1 MTIDYR
7 LCNILLT
14 DGNRSDIYPDIYVRK
29 TNPSYRKDDGTT
41 VISDS
46 EYVQYDLLTY
56 FNAFSNEKWRRYTVV
71 DNVHLHLNVRG
82 TLDIDLVSCDKTPT
96 RPQTTILS
104 SHHVEHDD
112 YQVVE
117 FEFPDVASTLLGVR
131 MRSRGGVEVKEAYYF
146 TKVDESLVRPV
157 ELAIAMTTFRNERY
171 VIPNIE
177 LVKREIL
184 ACDEPVAK
192 HLTMHVI
199 DNGRSLDVEELSSDR
214 VRIHPNPN
222 VGGAGGFTRGMIE
235 AMEQDERATHVLL
248 MDDDVQVS
256 PESIKRTFNVL
267 SLVNDEYVEAF
278 VSGAMMSF
286 ERQDE
291 FYEDLGYVDADAKPG
306 PVKNRY
312 IEDGKVVDPFIIS
325 DPEDA
330 INVETSGTRRKHRYA
345 GWWYCC
351 IPVSCIERNGLPLPL
366 FIRCDDM
373 EYGNRCADH
382 FITMNGICVWH
393 VMFGSKYRQAI
404 ERYQAMRNSLIAQA
418 TTGVFE
424 GINFM
429 QRWHALVYQDLKDF
443 NYVGVELSLAA
454 VEDFLKGPD
463 FIKHVNAA
471 RLNARMSKMNDVLVP
486 LGELG
491 ESLLDGVDLD
501 SLEWYKTDDRA
512 LHEKAFDL
520 LTFNGQVGPGWLAKG
535 GLGLIPYADWAYSP
549 NAIRGKD
556 TILAIEPAT
565 SMGVLRKKDRARF
578 EALRKRHKAVVK
590 EYKARHE
597 EVEAQWAAARNE
609 LTSVEFWKWYL
620 KSQGEGTDDRVSS
633 LDA

>member
-7 LCNILLT
+7 LCNILFS
-14 DGNRSDIYPDIYVRK
+14 DGTRSDTYPKIYVRK
-29 TNPSYRKDDGTT
+29 SNPSYRKDDGTT
-41 VISDS
+41 VISDPD
-46 EYVQYDLLTY
+46 YVQYDLLTY

-71 DNVHLHLNVRG
+71 DNVHLHLSVRG
-82 TLDIDLVSCDKTPT
+82 SLDIDLVTCDQTPT
-96 RPQTTILS
+96 RPQTNVVS
-104 SHHVEHDD
+104 SHHVEHDEFR
-112 YQVVE
+112 VVE
-117 FEFPDVASTLLGVR
+117 YEFPNVSSTLLGVR
-131 MRSRGGVEVKEAYYF
+131 MRSHGRVEVKEAYYF
-146 TKVDESLVRPV
+146 TKVDESLIRPV
-157 ELAIAMTTFRNERY
+157 ELAIAMTTFKNERY
-171 VIPNIE
+171 VIPNID
-177 LVKREIL
+177 LIRREVL
-184 ACDEPVAK
+184 ECDEPVAD
-192 HLTMHVI
+192 HLTLHVI
-199 DNGRSLDVEELSSDR
+199 DNGRSLDAEQLSSGR
-214 VRIHPNPN
+214 VCIHPNPN

-267 SLVNDEYVEAF
+267 ALVREEYVDAF

-291 FYEDLGYVDADAKPG
+291 FYEDLGFVNEDAKPG
-306 PVKNRY
+306 PVKSKSTP
-312 IEDGKVVDPFIIS
+312 EEGEVDPFVIS
-325 DPEDA
+325 DIEDVVR
-330 INVETSGTRRKHRYA
+330 IESVETRKNHMYA

-351 IPVSCIERNGLPLPL
+351 IPVASIERNGLPLPL

-373 EYGNRCADH
+373 EYGNRCANR

-424 GINFM
+424 SINFM
-429 QRWHALVYQDLKDF
+429 RRWHALVYQDFKNF

-463 FIKHVNAA
+463 FLKNVNAA
-471 RLNARMSKMNDVLVP
+471 RLNACMSKMNDVLVP
-486 LGELG
+486 IDEID
-491 ESLLDGVDLD
+491 ESLLKNVELNSLDLF
-501 SLEWYKTDDRA
+501 ETGRRGFNA
-512 LHEKAFDL
+512 RVFDL
-520 LTFNGQVGPGWLAKG
+520 LTFNGQVGPKWMSKG
-535 GLGLIPYADWAYSP
+535 GLGIIPYADWAYSP

-556 TILAIEPAT
+556 TILAVVPST

-590 EYKARHE
+590 EYDARHE
-597 EVEAQWAAARNE
+597 EVEAQWAAAREE
-609 LTSVEFWKWYL
+609 LTSLEFWKWYL
-620 KSQGEGTDDRVSS
+620 KSQGDESVDRLSS
-633 LDA
+633 LDV

>member
-7 LCNILLT
+7 LCNILLS
-14 DGNRSDIYPDIYVRK
+14 DGTRSDTYPEIYLRK
-29 TNPSYRKDDGTT
+29 TNPSYRQEDGTT

-46 EYVQYDLLTY
+46 GYIQYDFLTY

-71 DNVHLHLNVRG
+71 DNVHLHLDVRG
-82 TLDIDLVSCDKTPT
+82 SLDIDLVTCDQTPT
-96 RPQTTILS
+96 RPQTNVVS
-104 SHHVEHDD
+104 SFHVEHDEF
-112 YQVVE
+112 QTVE
-117 FEFPDVASTLLGVR
+117 FEYPDVTTTLLGFR
-131 MRSRGGVEVKEAYYF
+131 MRSHGKVEVKEAYYF
-146 TKVDESLVRPV
+146 TEVDESLVRPV
-157 ELAIAMTTFRNERY
+157 ELAIAMTTFKNEQY

-177 LVKREIL
+177 LIRREIL
-184 ACDEPVAK
+184 ECDEPVAD

-199 DNGRSLDVEELSSDR
+199 DNGRTLDVEGLSSDR

-235 AMEQDERATHVLL
+235 AMEQEERATHVLL

-267 SLVNDEYVEAF
+267 ALANEEYVDAF

-291 FYEDLGYVDADAKPG
+291 FYEDLGFVNVDAKPG
-306 PVKNRY
+306 PVKVKHP
-312 IEDGKVVDPFIIS
+312 IGDMPGDPFIIS
-325 DPEDA
+325 DLEDVVK
-330 INVETSGTRRKHRYA
+330 IESVETRRIHRYA

-351 IPVSCIERNGLPLPL
+351 IPISCIERNGLPLPL

-373 EYGNRCADH
+373 EYGNRCANR

-418 TTGVFE
+418 TTGVFA
-424 GINFM
+424 GVNFM
-429 QRWHALVYQDLKDF
+429 QRWHALVYQDFKNF
-443 NYVGVELSLAA
+443 NYIGVELSLAA

-463 FIKHVNAA
+463 FLKNVNSA

-486 LGELG
+486 ISEIDN
-491 ESLLDGVDLD
+491 SLLENVELNSLDLFEEGER
-501 SLEWYKTDDRA
+501 SINAKM
-512 LHEKAFDL
+512 FDL
-520 LTFNGQVGPGWLAKG
+520 LTFNGQVGPKWMSKG
-535 GLGLIPYADWAYSP
+535 GLGIIPYADWAYSP

-556 TILAIEPAT
+556 MILAVVPQT
-565 SMGVLRKKDRARF
+565 SMGVLRKKDRSRF
-578 EALRKRHKAVVK
+578 EVLRKRHKAVA
-590 EYKARHE
+590 KAYADRHE
-597 EVEAQWAAARNE
+597 EVEAQWADARAE
-609 LTSVEFWKWYL
+609 LTSLEFWKWYL
-620 KSQGEGTDDRVSS
+620 KSQGDESVDRLSS
-633 LDA
+633 LDI